1 MSMIRKEAIIMNEK
15 NKMLAGEWYD
25 ANNDKDLSTERMKA
39 KDLCF
44 DLNHVRPSDQAQRQE
59 IITKLLNYEPQSI
72 ELLSP
77 FQADYGYNINLGQRV
92 FINHDCYFM
101 DCNKIV
107 IGDNVFIGPNCGLY
121 TAIHPHDY
129 QSRNEGI
136 EKALPINIGNNV
148 WIGANVVVLPGVTIG
163 EGAVIGAGSVVAK
176 DIPANALAL
185 GTPAKTVS
193 TINQ

>member
-25 ANNDKDLSTERMKA
+25 ANNDKDLGTERMKA

-121 TAIHPHDY
+121 TAIHPLDY

>member
-25 ANNDKDLSTERMKA
+25 ANNDEDLGTERMKA

-59 IITKLLNYEPQSI
+59 IITELLNYEPQSL

-121 TAIHPHDY
+121 TAIHPLDY

>member
-1 MSMIRKEAIIMNEK
+1 MYRMRKEAIIMSEK

-25 ANNDKDLSTERMKA
+25 ANNDKDLGTERMKA

-44 DLNHVRPSDQAQRQE
+44 DLNHVRPSNQTKRQA
-59 IITKLLNYEPQSI
+59 IIKELLNYEPQSL

-77 FQADYGYNINLGQRV
+77 FQADYGYNIDLGQRV

-107 IGDNVFIGPNCGLY
+107 IGADVFIGPNCGLY
-121 TAIHPHDY
+121 TAIHPLEY
-129 QSRNEGI
+129 QARNEGV
-136 EKALPINIGNNV
+136 EQALPIKIGNNV
-148 WIGANVVVLPGVTIG
+148 WIGANVVVLPGVNIG
-163 EGAVIGAGSVVAK
+163 DGAVIGAGSVVAK

-185 GTPAKTVS
+185 GTPAKTVR